1 MKRKRVVVLGATGSI
16 GESAAKVARDIPERV
31 EIVGIAANS
40 KARELAAQA
49 NELRPGAVCIVD
61 ETKLD
66 ELRTNLNYKPE
77 IFWGEAGLREIASR
91 VASDMVLIAIVGT
104 GGLRPA
110 LSAIEAGKDLA
121 VASKEILVMAG
132 EIVMREAREK
142 GVHVLPV
149 DSEHNA
155 IFQCLEGRVM
165 QQSQRPTLNAQRPA
179 PNADS
184 SAFDVSD
191 VRRIILTASG
201 GPFRET
207 PADEFSN
214 ITVEQALK
222 HPTWNMGPKITIDS
236 ATLFNKGLEMIEAH
250 WLFGVKMAQ
259 VEVVIHPQSIVHS
272 MVEFADGSVLAQL
285 SYSNMCFPIQYAI
298 TWPDRVPNSLPPLDF
313 GKLAELKFAQ
323 PRYGDFPALNLARR
337 AGATGGTL
345 PAVLNAANEVAVS
358 SFLEKRMRFP
368 QIWQTVEQVM
378 NAHESIAHPG
388 LDEILQADQ
397 WARAEAGRHV
407 KLLKG

>member
-61 ETKLD
+61 EAKLD
-66 ELRTNLNYKPE
+66 ELRTNLNYKPQ
-77 IFWGEAGLREIASR
+77 IFCGEAGLRELASK

-110 LSAIEAGKDLA
+110 LAAIEAGKDLA

-155 IFQCLEGRVM
+155 IFQCLEGSTVAAVADRGT
-165 QQSQRPTLNAQRPA
+165 SKAQG
-179 PNADS
+179 DS
-184 SAFDVSD
+184 AVSHRGYNNI
-191 VRRIILTASG
+191 RRIILTASG

-207 PADEFSN
+207 PAEQFSD

-222 HPTWNMGPKITIDS
+222 HPTWNMGRKITIDS

-250 WLFGVKMAQ
+250 WLFGVRMAQ

-285 SYSNMCFPIQYAI
+285 SYSDMCFPIQYAI

-337 AGATGGTL
+337 AGETGGTL

-358 SFLEKRMRFP
+358 FFLEKRMRFP
-368 QIWQTVEQVM
+368 QIWQTVERVM
-378 NAHESIAHPG
+378 NAHESIAQPG

-407 KLLKG
+407 KSLKD